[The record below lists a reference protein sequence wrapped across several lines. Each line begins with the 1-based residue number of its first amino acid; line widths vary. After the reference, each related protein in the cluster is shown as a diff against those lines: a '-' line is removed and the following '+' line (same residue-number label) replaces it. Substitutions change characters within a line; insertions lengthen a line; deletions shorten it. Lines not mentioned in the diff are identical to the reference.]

1 MSKVSFKDPI
11 GVIEGK
17 TTTSF
22 FSFKTSFDVEKFDF
36 LKVKVN
42 HNGVDK
48 VVLSQI
54 VELTHFGD
62 FVKVDCKVLGFVSS
76 NGLEAVRIPLKPG
89 SKVFFAEDNIIKKAI
104 KIDSSSVKAY
114 IGKVDK
120 KNIKVFIDLQKLLS
134 KHIAVLAKTGAGKS
148 YTVGV
153 LLEEIMDNKIP
164 LVVIDPHGEYSS
176 MKYPNNNSKD
186 LERFD
191 SFGVKSKSYARQIEE
206 FSVLNIPGVKRLV
219 LKDSFSSNEILK
231 LLPSKISNSQKSLL
245 YSVLKDKKNFSL
257 NDIISELELLEN
269 NNKFSLI
276 SLLEGLKNSNLF
288 ESSGFSS
295 EEFVKNGKMS
305 IINLKGVEPELQ
317 QIIVYKILKDLF
329 NARKLNLIPP
339 AFIVLEEAHNFAPEK
354 NFGEVKSNEIIR
366 LIASE
371 GRKFGLGLAVISQR
385 PARIDKNVLSQVNS
399 QIILKVTNP
408 NDVKAII
415 SSVEG
420 ITSEIESEIV
430 SLNIGNAIITGV
442 TDLPLIV
449 NIRPR
454 KSKHGGETES
464 IVKVEKKSS
473 FSEELTV
480 IKGNLVFDD
489 SKVVKNVSTF
499 IIPGVLFFLEQ
510 NNNEF
515 LVLFELL
522 QGKIVLDVNSFSTAS
537 FFTKK
542 DFNSNEVRVLEL
554 IKDKDKF
561 DINDLLKEESL
572 FVVGEALSS
581 LIRKGLLF
589 FENNIY
595 VKRKD
600 AVFENLFEHSN
611 YFDISTENIS
621 YDKKF
626 NEQVR
631 VEEIVRKVKEVAN
644 VIEYKK
650 INIVYYKPEY
660 V

>member
-1 MSKVSFKDPI
+1 MNSNIPI
-11 GVIEGK
+11 GIIEGK

-22 FSFKTSFDVEKFDF
+22 FSFKTSFDIEKFDF
-36 LKVKVN
+36 LKVLVK
-42 HNGVDK
+42 HNNVDK
-48 VVLSQI
+48 IVLAQV

-76 NGLEAVRIPLKPG
+76 KGLESVRIPLKPG

-153 LLEEIMDNKIP
+153 LLEEILDNKIP

-176 MKYPNNNSKD
+176 MKYPNSNSSD
-186 LERFD
+186 LEKFKE
-191 SFGVKSKSYARQIEE
+191 FNVKSKSYAKQIEE
-206 FSVLNIPGVKRLV
+206 YSILNIPGVKKLV

-231 LLPSKISNSQKSLL
+231 LLPSKISNSQKALL
-245 YSVLKDKKNFSL
+245 FSVLKDKKSFSL
-257 NDIISELELLEN
+257 NEVISELELLEN

-276 SLLEGLKNSNLF
+276 SLLEGLKNSGLF
-288 ESSGFSS
+288 ESFGFSS

-305 IINLKGVEPELQ
+305 IINLKGVDPDLQ
-317 QIIVYKILKDLF
+317 QVIVYKILKDLF

-339 AFIVLEEAHNFAPEK
+339 VFVVLEEAHNFAPEK
-354 NFGEVKSNEIIR
+354 NFGEVKTNSIVR

-408 NDVKAII
+408 NDVKAIV

-420 ITSEIESEIV
+420 ITSEVESEIV
-430 SLNIGNAIITGV
+430 SLNVGNAIVSGI

-464 IVKVEKKSS
+464 IVKVEKESS

-480 IKGNLVFDD
+480 VKGKIVFDED
-489 SKVVKNVSTF
+489 KVVKNVNTF

-515 LVLFELL
+515 FVLFELL
-522 QGKIVLDVNSFSTAS
+522 QGKIVLDIDRFKTAS
-537 FFTKK
+537 FFVKK
-542 DFNSNEVRVLEL
+542 DFNENEVRVLEL
-554 IKDKDKF
+554 IRDKDKF
-561 DINDLLKEESL
+561 DINELLKEESL

-595 VKRKD
+595 VKRED
-600 AVFENLFEHSN
+600 AVFENLFEHSS
-611 YFDISTENIS
+611 YFDISTEIVS

-631 VEEIVRKVKEVAN
+631 IEEIVRKIKDVAKI
-644 VIEYKK
+644 VDYKK
-650 INIVYYKPEY
+650 VNIVFYKPEY

>member
-36 LKVKVN
+36 LKVKVK

-48 VVLSQI
+48 FVLSQI

-62 FVKVDCKVLGFVSS
+62 YVKVDCKVLGFVSS
-76 NGLEAVRIPLKPG
+76 NGLESVRIPLKPG
-89 SKVFFAEDNIIKKAI
+89 SKVFFAEDSIIKKAI

-153 LLEEIMDNKIP
+153 LLEEILDNKIP

-644 VIEYKK
+644 IIEYKK